1 MGVTLDQRSAVQD
14 RLARPLHDLRISV
27 TDRCNFRCRYCMP
40 REVFGPDFTFMP
52 RSELLTFEEI
62 TRLVQLFAAEGVSKV
77 RLTGGEPLLRRQLPQ
92 LVEMIAAVEG
102 IKDIALTTN
111 GALLARQAASLADA
125 GLTRV
130 TVSLDAL
137 DDPTF
142 SAMNGVGVKVATVL
156 QGIDAAVAA
165 GLPPAKVNMV
175 VKRGVNDHSI
185 LPMAEYFRGRGNTL
199 RFIEFMD
206 VGTTNRWQLEEVV
219 PSEDILAMLGARW
232 PLEPI
237 AASYAG
243 EVARRHRYLDG
254 RGEIGLISSVTNPF
268 CGGCTRA
275 RLSAEGKLYTCLFA
289 TGGHDLRAL
298 LRAGADDTAL
308 TERLRSTWSARD
320 DRYSER
326 RSGLRSVDRPKVE
339 MSYIGG

>member
-1 MGVTLDQRSAVQD
+1 MGATIDQHAAVED

-40 REVFGPDFTFMP
+40 REVFGSDFAFMP

-62 TRLVQLFAAEGVSKV
+62 TRVVRLFAAQGVSKV
-77 RLTGGEPLLRRQLPQ
+77 RLTGGEPLLRRQLPR
-92 LVEMIAAVEG
+92 LVEMIAAVDG
-102 IKDIALTTN
+102 IDDIALTTN
-111 GALLARQAASLADA
+111 GALLARHAASLADA

-137 DDPTF
+137 DDTTF

-156 QGIDAAVAA
+156 AGIDAAVAA

-175 VKRGVNDHSI
+175 VKRGVNDHSV
-185 LPMAEYFRGRGNTL
+185 LPMAEYFRARGNTL
-199 RFIEFMD
+199 RFIEYMD

-219 PSEDILAMLGARW
+219 PSQDILATLGERW

-237 AASYAG
+237 EPGYAG

-254 RGEIGLISSVTNPF
+254 GGEIGLISSVTNPF

-275 RLSAEGKLYTCLFA
+275 RLSADGKLYTCLFA

-298 LRAGADDTAL
+298 LRAGADDLAL
-308 TERLRSTWSARD
+308 TDMLRSTWSARA

-326 RSGLRSVDRPKVE
+326 RSGVRTSRPKVE